1 MPIAVFLLTA
11 TFIAPQTI
19 RTNPAL
25 MLWMLPLAASI
36 AVIYKATKLR
46 TITPANFIK
55 EAVILFASIV
65 VLVTLII
72 LALYA
77 LEWLI
82 TE

>member
-1 MPIAVFLLTA
+1 MPIADFLLTA
-11 TFIAPQTI
+11 TFTAPQTI

-36 AVIYKATKLR
+36 AVIYKAMKLR
-46 TITPANFIK
+46 TITPASFIK

-72 LALYA
+72 LVLYA
-77 LEWLI
+77 LAWLI